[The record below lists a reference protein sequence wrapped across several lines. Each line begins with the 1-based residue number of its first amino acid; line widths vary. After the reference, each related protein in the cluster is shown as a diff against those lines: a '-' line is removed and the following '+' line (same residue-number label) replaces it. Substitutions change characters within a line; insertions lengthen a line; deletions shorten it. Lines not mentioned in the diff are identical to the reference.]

1 MSEDAAFGSSSMDVC
16 GWKGG
21 GGGGQSVLEDAV
33 VNSDAKKLFCLT
45 A

>member
-21 GGGGQSVLEDAV
+21 GGGQSVLDDAM